1 MAYID
6 IFTAATDAAHVLR
19 KQVAVALHQQGL
31 VVLAELNTVENHA
44 QRVALAQRVLKDPV
58 TAAGMAIWRVLTNP
72 TIAGAPTTAGDG
84 LVLSVCANA
93 WDVLSKVQV

>member
-6 IFTAATDAAHVLR
+6 IFAAATDVNHVLR
-19 KQVAVALHQQGL
+19 KQVAVALHQQAL
-31 VVLAELNTVENHA
+31 VVLAELPTVAEHA

-58 TAAGMAIWRVLTNP
+58 TAAAVAIWRVLANP
-72 TIAGAPTTAGDG
+72 TVAAAATAAGDG
-84 LVLSVCANA
+84 LVLSVCANS

>member
-1 MAYID
+1 MAYTD
-6 IFTAATDAAHVLR
+6 IYTAATDANHVLR
-19 KQVAVALHQQGL
+19 KQVAVAMHQQSL
-31 VVLAELNTVENHA
+31 VVLAEATSVDNHN

-58 TAAGMAIWRVLTNP
+58 GAAAVAIWRVLSNP
-72 TIAGAPTTAGDG
+72 TVAGAPTAAGDG

>member
-6 IFTAATDAAHVLR
+6 IFTAATDTAHVLR
-19 KQVAVALHQQGL
+19 KQVAVAMHQQAL
-31 VVLAELNTVENHA
+31 AVLTEALSVTGHA

-58 TAAGMAIWRVLTNP
+58 TAAGMAVWRVLTNP

-84 LVLSVCANA
+84 LVLSVVANA
-93 WDVLSKVQV
+93 WDALSKVQV